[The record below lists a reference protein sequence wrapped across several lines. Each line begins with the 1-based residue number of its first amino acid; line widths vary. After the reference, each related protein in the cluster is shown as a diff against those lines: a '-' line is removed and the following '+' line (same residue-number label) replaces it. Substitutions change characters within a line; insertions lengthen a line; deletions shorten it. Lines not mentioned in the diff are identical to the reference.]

1 MFHCAVVVTWHAS
14 LFGEARGQQHSVHFS
29 EHFEHCSAI
38 RTWGTSKLV
47 LRLKRRL
54 PAALQARYNEVI
66 LEFSQLAPVLYVTVL
81 GQHSWLRVV
90 RGNSMFTLWCPHPYA
105 RPVKRLCARARAS
118 VYSNY
123 FGRESRRICFCPAS
137 LSYVSPRG
145 LLNVAFCSSGLV
157 TFWANVRNA
166 RRVTIG
172 SDAGRVQAC
181 RQLALNDAFTLDLPP
196 SGVRYFHIY
205 EQVPAPDMETPEAR
219 AEGCL
224 HRNFS
229 ALTVD
234 DVYEIA
240 KLIGTDVER
249 IIDGCGKDCA
259 AGLVPKIVK
268 VLELLE
274 NFASRNH
281 AHKAREEELLKTFET
296 MQLQQKKRAG
306 KEGDEANDANEMR
319 VSGVRVITLRCT
331 VVTTSSPGKP
341 LKTRRD
347 AGDETRCLKINGLT
361 AATTRRFFLC
371 ILNCWHKLTKTGSF
385 VEAN

>member
-1 MFHCAVVVTWHAS
+1 
-14 LFGEARGQQHSVHFS
+14 
-29 EHFEHCSAI
+29 
-38 RTWGTSKLV
+38 
-47 LRLKRRL
+47 
-54 PAALQARYNEVI
+54 
-66 LEFSQLAPVLYVTVL
+66 
-81 GQHSWLRVV
+81 
-90 RGNSMFTLWCPHPYA
+90 
-105 RPVKRLCARARAS
+105 
-118 VYSNY
+118 
-123 FGRESRRICFCPAS
+123 
-137 LSYVSPRG
+137 
-145 LLNVAFCSSGLV
+145 
-157 TFWANVRNA
+157 
-166 RRVTIG
+166 
-172 SDAGRVQAC
+172 
-181 RQLALNDAFTLDLPP
+181 
-196 SGVRYFHIY
+196 
-205 EQVPAPDMETPEAR
+205 METPEAR

-371 ILNCWHKLTKTGSF
+371 ILNC
-385 VEAN
+385 